1 MLKNIGTGLGAA
13 VVTFAVDSWI
23 GDEIREWADE
33 EFGEATDEIK
43 QLASTGENQDTQ
55 NQQLKE
61 RVGRSVAAG
70 VGAAIASR
78 IR

>member
-1 MLKNIGTGLGAA
+1 MIKNIGTGLGAA
-13 VVTFAVDSWI
+13 VATFAVDSWI
-23 GDEIREWADE
+23 GDEIREWAEE
-33 EFGEATDEIK
+33 EFGEVTDKTTE
-43 QLASTGENQDTQ
+43 LVSTGENQNTQ